1 MCSDVCENCVKRAL
15 YGFQPGRLQAARQRS
30 GMSRG
35 ELGRL
40 ADIDETTILR
50 WETGHGAPQPDLLA
64 RTAKILEIE
73 LDQLVVIDP
82 AERTLADLRVLAGL
96 TQQQLGSRIG
106 TSYQTVS
113 RVERGQSRL
122 SDTLADRIAGA
133 VGVDRAIVVDAH
145 QRTRTRPPGARV

>member
-1 MCSDVCENCVKRAL
+1 MKRTL
-15 YGFQPGRLQAARQRS
+15 HGFQPARLQAARQRS

-40 ADIDETTILR
+40 AEIDETTILR

-64 RTAKILEIE
+64 RAAQVLEVDM
-73 LDQLVVIDP
+73 DQLVVIAP

-96 TQQQLGSRIG
+96 TQQQLGSRVG

-122 SDTLADRIAGA
+122 SESLADRIASA
-133 VGVDRAIVVDAH
+133 VGVDRATVLDTH
-145 QRTRTRPPGARV
+145 QRVRTRPPGARS

>member
-1 MCSDVCENCVKRAL
+1 MFNDVCEICVKRAL
-15 YGFQPGRLQAARQRS
+15 HGFQPGRLQAARQRS

-50 WETGHGAPQPDLLA
+50 WETAHAAPQPDLLA
-64 RTAKILEIE
+64 RAAHALDVEM
-73 LDQLVVIDP
+73 DQLVVIAP

-122 SDTLADRIAGA
+122 SETLADRIAKA
-133 VGVDRAIVVDAH
+133 VGADTTTVVDAH
-145 QRTRTRPPGARV
+145 RRARTRPPGARV